1 MTKKLPLLR
10 PATSAMAAFLV
21 LSTPAAFAQTA
32 PAETTPPAMAPEPVA
47 PPVVMVPP
55 VAAPAPQTTQPATT
69 APAPVIRVPL
79 DVAPP
84 ATETTPKVA
93 EPQAEA
99 APAPRAE
106 RQAKAAP
113 AERTREPAA
122 APASPA
128 TEPAAPATA
137 AASMLAEDSAL
148 TPPLAAPVAEP
159 ADPVVAQRADAGG
172 DAFPWEIAGGAAALL
187 LAGGAAFALMR
198 RRRTDGVAEE
208 TRYEDG
214 PVADPAP
221 EAHRAPVI
229 TAPPAKPR
237 STPAFATAPH
247 GSMGRHEALAMA
259 GPSEDNPFLTL
270 KKRLKRA
277 RFYDRRERMD
287 YDALLAEQK
296 DMRRQP
302 ASAWDIAQRPEPAP
316 AQQDVH
322 RPDTRPARPGLRPG
336 FAKG

>member
-55 VAAPAPQTTQPATT
+55 VAAPAPQTTQPPTP

-84 ATETTPKVA
+84 ATEATPKVA

-113 AERTREPAA
+113 AERTREPGA

-128 TEPAAPATA
+128 TEPAEPATA
-137 AASMLAEDSAL
+137 TASTLAEDSAL
-148 TPPLAAPVAEP
+148 TPPLATPVAEP
-159 ADPVVAQRADAGG
+159 ADPMVAQPADAGG

-198 RRRTDGVAEE
+198 RRRADLIVEN
-208 TRYEDG
+208 TRYED
-214 PVADPAP
+214 VITASAP
-221 EAHRAPVI
+221 EITRTPVF

-302 ASAWDIAQRPEPAP
+302 ASAWDIAQHPEPAP

-322 RPDTRPARPGLRPG
+322 RPDIRPARPGLRPG

>member
-47 PPVVMVPP
+47 PPVVMVSP
-55 VAAPAPQTTQPATT
+55 VAAPAPQTMQPATT
-69 APAPVIRVPL
+69 APVPVIRVPL
-79 DVAPP
+79 DVARP
-84 ATETTPKVA
+84 ATEATPKVA

-99 APAPRAE
+99 LPAPRAE

-137 AASMLAEDSAL
+137 AASTLAEDSAL
-148 TPPLAAPVAEP
+148 TPPLATPVAEP
-159 ADPVVAQRADAGG
+159 ADPVVAQPADAGG

-198 RRRTDGVAEE
+198 RRRTDFTVGD
-208 TRYEDG
+208 TRYEDI
-214 PVADPAP
+214 APAP
-221 EAHRAPVI
+221 EANRAPVF

-287 YDALLAEQK
+287 YDALLAGQK

-316 AQQDVH
+316 AQQEVH